1 MVERLP
7 SVDRYLERLPRGLS
21 SHPECQVKASVYR
34 DALASHGLESVISE
48 LPRELREL
56 VLEPPPVSSWVPEV
70 YANSIMMAIRDVHFE
85 PGTVGV
91 TAYSEWTRERNL
103 LLLTRPLYR
112 ALFLLLSPERLLKGL
127 QRRWGAFRKGTT
139 IELVHQGVGA
149 VELRVRYPE
158 NLYEET
164 TLSGLRG
171 ALVAALEAAGAGHV
185 KVELIEFDD
194 RQASY
199 RGSWS

>member
-91 TAYSEWTRERNL
+91 TAYSEWTRQRNL

-127 QRRWGAFRKGTT
+127 QRRWGAFR
-139 IELVHQGVGA
+139 
-149 VELRVRYPE
+149 R
-158 NLYEET
+158 
-164 TLSGLRG
+164 
-171 ALVAALEAAGAGHV
+171 ALPSSSFIKAWAPWSFAFATRRTCTRRRRSPACAARWWQRWRLLALAT
-185 KVELIEFDD
+185 
-194 RQASY
+194 
-199 RGSWS
+199 